1 MKNLHRFYLL
11 FLVFILFAC
20 GVPSQSNLGKNERDE
35 DKEREIRQLV
45 ADNEH
50 VKITVL
56 NMKKIKNQ
64 SKTTVTITFDILN
77 KRKDAIIISAQRLS
91 VDERMVDETI
101 YEMHQEISPQKAAN
115 ARLIIQ
121 QADEIEF
128 PEFKNDLEM
137 EMHIS
142 STEDPSYFEKHPV
155 KIIFS

>member
-1 MKNLHRFYLL
+1 
-11 FLVFILFAC
+11 
-20 GVPSQSNLGKNERDE
+20 
-35 DKEREIRQLV
+35 
-45 ADNEH
+45 
-50 VKITVL
+50 
-56 NMKKIKNQ
+56 MKKNKNQ

-137 EMHIS
+137 EIHIS